1 MIPEADKPNCPDCAK
16 AGSSYDM
23 RCRGCV
29 GRWLRFLRGLKAG
42 EVQFQAWCK
51 AAARKHT
58 RAMVAGF
65 LKEQNVKGYA

>member
-1 MIPEADKPNCPDCAK
+1 MIPEAHKPDCADCAK

-42 EVQFQAWCK
+42 ERQFQAWCK
-51 AAARKHT
+51 AEAKTAT
-58 RAMVAGF
+58 RDVVEAF
-65 LKEQNVKGYA
+65 LREVGVKK